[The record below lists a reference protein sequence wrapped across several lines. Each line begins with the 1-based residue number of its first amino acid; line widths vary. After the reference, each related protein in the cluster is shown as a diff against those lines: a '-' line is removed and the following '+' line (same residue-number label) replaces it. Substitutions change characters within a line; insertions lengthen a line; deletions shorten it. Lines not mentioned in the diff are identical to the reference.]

1 MTIGKFTG
9 ALALACIAC
18 WPTAHADVVTD
29 WNAITV
35 SCVQGGANP
44 AKRGGPAGLL
54 DIALVQAAVHDAV
67 QAIQGRFEA
76 YEYENKALRGRGSPD
91 AAAAAA
97 AYDVLSGLY
106 PGAPCLAN
114 VVDPAVTY
122 VGDKGLQA
130 GSEAATALL
139 PLYRPLIVLPT
150 DPFLGSDEI
159 GQWRPTPGVTQGQGT
174 FLAVTAPFAMK
185 RPNQFRPAPPPSL
198 KSLTYLRDYYEVM
211 VLGSAASTVRTPEQT
226 DMGHFWSVNFF
237 SQWNE
242 AVRAIAKKHLNDVGD
257 SARLFALTAFA
268 AADSQISIYEA
279 KYLYNYWRPITAIQ
293 HGDDDG
299 NWLTRGDA
307 SWTPQIPTPPYPEF
321 SSGANCLTAAITTV
335 MQKFFKTDRLEF
347 SVWTTNKNAMVN
359 PRTYER
365 FSDVQREMV
374 EVRITQGVH
383 FRTADEVGRRQGARI
398 GEWTFSNYLRPVK
411 RTN

>member
-1 MTIGKFTG
+1 MTIGKITG
-9 ALALACIAC
+9 AIAIAC
-18 WPTAHADVVTD
+18 LSYWPKVHADVVTD

-35 SCVQGGANP
+35 GCVQGGAHP

-67 QAIQGRFEA
+67 QAIQGRFEP
-76 YEYENKALRGRGSPD
+76 YEYENAKLRGRGSPE

-97 AYDVLSGLY
+97 AHGVLNGLY

-114 VVDPAVTY
+114 APDPAVTY
-122 VGDKGLQA
+122 AGDPGLQA
-130 GSEAATALL
+130 GTEAAAALL
-139 PLYRPLIVLPT
+139 PLYRPTIVMPT
-150 DPFLGSDEI
+150 DPFLGSDAP
-159 GQWRPTPGVTQGQGT
+159 GQWRPTPGVTQGAGT

-185 RPNQFRPAPPPSL
+185 QPKQFRPARPPSL
-198 KSLTYLRDYYEVM
+198 KSWQYVRDYYEVM
-211 VLGSAASTVRTPEQT
+211 LVGGAASTVRTPEQT
-226 DMGHFWSVNFF
+226 DMGYFWSVNFF

-242 AVRAIAKKHLNDVGD
+242 AVRAIANEHVNDVGD

-293 HGDDDG
+293 NGDDDG
-299 NWLTRGDA
+299 NWLTRGDS
-307 SWTPQIPTPPYPEF
+307 SWTPAIATPPYPEF

-335 MQKFFKTDRLEF
+335 LQKFFKTDELEF
-347 SVWTTNKNAMVN
+347 SVWTTNKNALVN
-359 PRTYER
+359 PRKYAR

-383 FRTADEVGRRQGARI
+383 FRTADEVGRIQGIRI
-398 GEWTFSNYLRPVK
+398 GDWTFDKYLRPVK
-411 RTN
+411 IKK